1 MKFAKYGH
9 ADGNVTLSQ
18 EEVMLGSLMGNL
30 PDVVK
35 PMPTATIDKV
45 TRSRIRYGVSELVN
59 GNIDNVQRWLQEI
72 GNGIKDPNDETK
84 FLAMPRPRDAIELF
98 IELLQFSVPKMKSI
112 SVDVKDK
119 SGNMKQY
126 SMTDLQTIVAE
137 Q

>member
-1 MKFAKYGH
+1 
-9 ADGNVTLSQ
+9 
-18 EEVMLGSLMGNL
+18 MLGSLMGNL
-30 PDVVK
+30 PSVVK
-35 PMPTATIDKV
+35 PMPTTAIDKV

-72 GNGIKDPNDETK
+72 GDGIKDPNNPDK
-84 FLAMPRPRDAIELF
+84 YVCAPRPRDAIELF

-119 SGNMKQY
+119 GGNMKSY
-126 SMTDLQTIVAE
+126 SMSDLQSIVSD

>member
-1 MKFAKYGH
+1 M
-9 ADGNVTLSQ
+9 SQ
-18 EEVMLGSLMGNL
+18 EDVMLGTLMGNL

-35 PMPTATIDKV
+35 PMPVAAIDKV

-59 GNIDNVQRWLQEI
+59 GNIDNVQRWLNEI
-72 GNGIKDPNDETK
+72 GDGIVDPRDPTK
-84 FLAMPRPRDAIELF
+84 YLCIPRPRDAIELF

-119 SGNMKQY
+119 GGNMKSY

>member
-1 MKFAKYGH
+1 METKYAH
-9 ADGNVTLSQ
+9 TDGNITMSQ
-18 EEVMLGSLMGNL
+18 EDVMLGSLMGNL
-30 PDVVK
+30 PAPVK
-35 PMPTATIDKV
+35 PMPTGAIDRV

-59 GNIDNVQRWLQEI
+59 GNIDNVQRWLSEI
-72 GNGIKDPNDETK
+72 GDGIEDPHRPGQWIA
-84 FLAMPRPRDAIELF
+84 LPRPRDAIELF

-119 SGNMKQY
+119 GGNMKSY

>member
-1 MKFAKYGH
+1 
-9 ADGNVTLSQ
+9 
-18 EEVMLGSLMGNL
+18 MLGTLMGNL
-30 PDVVK
+30 PAPVA
-35 PMPTATIDKV
+35 PMPVAAIDKV

-59 GNIDNVQRWLQEI
+59 GNIENVQRWLQEI
-72 GNGIKDPNDETK
+72 GNGVVDPRDPTK
-84 FLAMPRPRDAIELF
+84 WVCMPRPADAIELF

-119 SGNMKQY
+119 GGNMKSY

>member
-1 MKFAKYGH
+1 M
-9 ADGNVTLSQ
+9 SQ
-18 EEVMLGSLMGNL
+18 EDVMLGSLMGDL
-30 PDVVK
+30 PATVK
-35 PMPTATIDKV
+35 PMPTGAIDKV

-59 GNIDNVQRWLQEI
+59 GNIDNVQRWLREI
-72 GNGIKDPNDETK
+72 GDGITDPNDPRK
-84 FLAMPRPRDAIELF
+84 YLLMPRPGEAITLF

-126 SMTDLQTIVAE
+126 SMSDLQTIVAE

>member
-1 MKFAKYGH
+1 MDQKYAH
-9 ADGNVTLSQ
+9 TDGNITMSQ
-18 EEVMLGSLMGNL
+18 EDVMLGSLMGNL
-30 PDVVK
+30 PAPVK
-35 PMPTATIDKV
+35 PMPTQAIDKV

-72 GNGIKDPNDETK
+72 GNGIKDPYDDSK
-84 FLAMPRPRDAIELF
+84 FIVAPRPRDAIELF

-119 SGNMKQY
+119 GGNMKQY
-126 SMTDLQTIVAE
+126 SMSDLQTIVAD

>member
-1 MKFAKYGH
+1 
-9 ADGNVTLSQ
+9 
-18 EEVMLGSLMGNL
+18 MLGTLMGNL

-35 PMPTATIDKV
+35 PMPVAAIDRV

-59 GNIDNVQRWLQEI
+59 GNIDNVQRWINQI
-72 GNGIKDPNDETK
+72 GDGIVDPYDSSK
-84 FLAMPRPRDAIELF
+84 YILPPRPRDAIELF

-119 SGNMKQY
+119 SGSVRNF
-126 SMTDLQTIVAE
+126 SMSDLQTIVAE